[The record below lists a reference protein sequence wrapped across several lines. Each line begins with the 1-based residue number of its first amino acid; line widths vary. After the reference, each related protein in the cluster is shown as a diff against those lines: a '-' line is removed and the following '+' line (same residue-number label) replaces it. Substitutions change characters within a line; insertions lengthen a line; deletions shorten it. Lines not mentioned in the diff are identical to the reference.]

1 MPKFEKNPSPFMLKS
16 GNSPLYKELG
26 GPTIFGK
33 TIPEVKDLLTK
44 HTSAGQLVKSFKS
57 GIDWIKEKGKGK
69 GGGASSGGSKVTP
82 PKVNVRKDKDGN
94 PLWHPPMSLKRSMKQ
109 SFTKRPK

>member
-57 GIDWIKEKGKGK
+57 GIDWIKEKGKG
-69 GGGASSGGSKVTP
+69 GGASSGGSKTTP
-82 PKVNVRKDKDGN
+82 PKANIRMDERGN
-94 PLWHPPMSLKRSMKQ
+94 RLWHPPMSLKRSMKQ